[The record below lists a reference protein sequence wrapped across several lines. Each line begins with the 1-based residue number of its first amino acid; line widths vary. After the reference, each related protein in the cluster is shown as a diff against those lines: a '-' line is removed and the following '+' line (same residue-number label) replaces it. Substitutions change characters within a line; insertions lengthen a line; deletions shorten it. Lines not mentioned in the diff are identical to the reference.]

1 MCNGMLIQF
10 GNLKG
15 SWLSNQ
21 FTKLLMTKC
30 WQALPVR
37 IPHAFAEEN
46 QSFSVCICPGVYLDA
61 FLIFLFGDTH
71 ICISSLQNIPKFHL
85 EADIIH
91 LQNRSLLLKIWA
103 CLYFSALFPFL
114 GSGCTFYICLV
125 FGDVIFDELWVVTD
139 IDIRVNTVHVPVF
152 DDAEVNPAS
161 LLT

>member
-1 MCNGMLIQF
+1 MCSGMLIQF

-15 SWLSNQ
+15 SWLSNK

-30 WQALPVR
+30 LEALPVR

-46 QSFSVCICPGVYLDA
+46 KSFSVCICPGVYVNA

-71 ICISSLQNIPKFHL
+71 ICISGLQNIPKFHL

-91 LQNRSLLLKIWA
+91 LQNRSLLLKMWA
-103 CLYFSALFPFL
+103 CLYFSAIFPFL
-114 GSGCTFYICLV
+114 GS
-125 FGDVIFDELWVVTD
+125 FGDVIFYELWVVTD
-139 IDIRVNTVHVPVF
+139 IDIRVNTVHGPVF
-152 DDAEVNPAS
+152 DDAEVKPAS

>member
-1 MCNGMLIQF
+1 MCSGMLIQF

-30 WQALPVR
+30 LEALPVR

-46 QSFSVCICPGVYLDA
+46 KSFSVCICPGVYVNA

-71 ICISSLQNIPKFHL
+71 ICYTGLQNIPKFHL

-91 LQNRSLLLKIWA
+91 LQNRSLLLKMWA
-103 CLYFSALFPFL
+103 CLYFSALFPFR
-114 GSGCTFYICLV
+114 GSRCTFYICLV

-139 IDIRVNTVHVPVF
+139 IDIRVSTVYGPVF
-152 DDAEVNPAS
+152 DEAEVNPAS